1 MTRLRAGTVRLAAAP
16 PRLVDAARTEV
27 AGPGQLHVQLR
38 APTFQLVKRLLNLG
52 DAKTLAIHPAS
63 TTHRQLSDEE
73 LVKAGIR
80 PETIRLSIGIEH
92 IDDIIDDIDQA
103 LAKATAG

>member
-1 MTRLRAGTVRLAAAP
+1 MPSIVTFGAEGGYDAGLAFFDS
-16 PRLVDAARTEV
+16 L
-27 AGPGQLHVQLR
+27 
-38 APTFQLVKRLLNLG
+38 QLVKRLLNLG

-63 TTHRQLSDEE
+63 TTPRQLSDEE

-80 PETIRLSIGIEH
+80 PETIRLSNGIEN

-103 LAKATAG
+103 LDKAMASRVGRTD